1 VSPSSVVELTAFLR
15 EADLTLS
22 ALDDPTV
29 RLWVVR
35 GGVDDVAGSTGTGSG
50 SGSGSGSDSAIVGS
64 TGYELSADRRHA
76 LVRSVAVHPAAR
88 RGGLGRRLAL
98 AALDAA
104 AAEGATDAWLFSRRS
119 GPFWQS
125 IGFEPADRDALA
137 AALPDAHQVR
147 LFRETGQLAREVAW
161 HRALGGRTAL
171 SPRGAHPRRPSAT

>member
-1 VSPSSVVELTAFLR
+1 MSPSSVGELTAFLR

-22 ALDDPTV
+22 ALDDPAV

-35 GGVDDVAGSTGTGSG
+35 GAADAVGCSAEASAVTGTGTVTG
-50 SGSGSGSDSAIVGS
+50 TAIVGS

-98 AALDAA
+98 AALAAA
-104 AAEGATDAWLFSRRS
+104 AAEGASDAWLFSRRS

-147 LFRETGQLAREVAW
+147 LFRETGQLVREVAW
-161 HRALGGRTAL
+161 HRALT
-171 SPRGAHPRRPSAT
+171 SEPR

>member
-1 VSPSSVVELTAFLR
+1 MTAFLR

-35 GGVDDVAGSTGTGSG
+35 GGVDDVVGSAGTGTGTGTGSG
-50 SGSGSGSDSAIVGS
+50 SDSDSGSGSAIVGS

-88 RGGLGRRLAL
+88 RGGLGRQLAL

-104 AAEGATDAWLFSRRS
+104 AVEGATDAWLFSRRS

-125 IGFEPADRDALA
+125 LGFQPAERGALA

-147 LFRETGQLAREVAW
+147 LFRESGQLAREVAW
-161 HRALGGRTAL
+161 HRPLPTPRT
-171 SPRGAHPRRPSAT
+171 